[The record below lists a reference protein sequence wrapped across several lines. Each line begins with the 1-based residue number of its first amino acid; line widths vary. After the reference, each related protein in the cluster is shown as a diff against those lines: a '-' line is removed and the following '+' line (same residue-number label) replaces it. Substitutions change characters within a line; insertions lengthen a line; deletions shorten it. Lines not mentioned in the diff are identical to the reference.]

1 MGVAQQMEITLVIEN
16 REIVDAYST
25 SAGVECSDLTAG
37 DHRNFKHSAYGLR
50 RVDTLFETQQT
61 QSDPVCYM
69 VIAGKKFIVPC
80 T

>member
-1 MGVAQQMEITLVIEN
+1 VPTQIEITLVIEN

-25 SAGVECSDLTAG
+25 SKSVERSDLTLD

-50 RVDTLFETQQT
+50 PVDILFETQQT